1 LFSLKRRKQF
11 QIVIVLVFVPS
22 VAILGGLGHPYIF
35 NLGFLTFL
43 FALPFLF
50 DVVVA
55 LKTKLLYHPHLWGE
69 GEYITMKDGKFNFCF
84 WFIFNIVISTLLLM
98 MSYLAYSDYTEYLSE
113 VDRCARQFKFTVY
126 RGDSKWMPVD
136 ASPYV
141 CRTAEQLGIK
151 GFFED

>member
-1 LFSLKRRKQF
+1 ME
-11 QIVIVLVFVPS
+11 
-22 VAILGGLGHPYIF
+22 
-35 NLGFLTFL
+35 N
-43 FALPFLF
+43 
-50 DVVVA
+50 
-55 LKTKLLYHPHLWGE
+55 
-69 GEYITMKDGKFNFCF
+69 GKFNFCF

>member
-1 LFSLKRRKQF
+1 MFSLKRRKQF

-69 GEYITMKDGKFNFCF
+69 GEYITMEDGKFNFCF
-84 WFIFNIVISTLLLM
+84 WFIFNIVISTQLLM
-98 MSYLAYSDYTEYLSE
+98 MSYLAYSDYTEFLLADE
-113 VDRCARQFKFTVY
+113 HCATLNEFAVY